1 MKRVVVPLLIV
12 VAGFGLAALLI
23 ATGPRIEHG
32 TPGSLEPLVRVQT
45 VTPRP
50 VQMRASTHGTV
61 VPRTESELVAE
72 VAGRV
77 VEISP
82 QLVAGGFF
90 AKGERLLRIDPL
102 DYEFALEQARA
113 GAARAESE
121 LANARRAHDRQ
132 VELRSRQMTS
142 DAQVDDALNRL
153 RLAEAS
159 LREATARVALA
170 RRDLERTTV
179 LAPYDGRVRVKR
191 VDLGQFVGRGGS
203 IATIYATDYAE
214 VRLPI
219 HDGEL
224 RFLDIP
230 LGSATLPH
238 PVTVELTADFAGGTH
253 TWLGEVVRS
262 EGELDAGTRMI
273 HLVARVPAPYA
284 VSATGSDTGNAPRN
298 PAGPPL
304 AVGLFVRAEILGR
317 TVDDVIALPRAALR
331 GNGDQVYVV
340 DAENRLR
347 FRNVEVLRV
356 VDEQA
361 FISGGLASGERVCI
375 SSLGNALDGMP
386 VRIVGADTAD
396 IPDAAP

>member
-121 LANARRAHDRQ
+121 LANARRAHERQ
-132 VELRSRQMTS
+132 VELRNRQMTS
-142 DAQVDDALNRL
+142 DAQVDDAVNRL

-170 RRDLERTTV
+170 RRDLERTTL

-230 LGSATLPH
+230 LGSAALPH

-253 TWLGEVVRS
+253 TWRGEVVRS
-262 EGELDAGTRMI
+262 EGEIDAGTRMI

-284 VSATGSDTGNAPRN
+284 GSDTGNE
-298 PAGPPL
+298 AGNDASAPL

-331 GNGDQVYVV
+331 GNSDQVYVV

-361 FISGGLASGERVCI
+361 FINGGLAPGERVCI

-386 VRIVGADTAD
+386 VRIVSADTAD
-396 IPDAAP
+396 MADATP

>member
-1 MKRVVVPLLIV
+1 LKRILVPLLIV
-12 VAGFGLAALLI
+12 LAGFGLATVLI

-32 TPGSLEPLVRVQT
+32 EPGSLEPLVRVQS

-61 VPRTESELVAE
+61 VARTESELVAE

-77 VEISP
+77 IEISP

-90 AKGERLLRIDPL
+90 AQGEQLLRIDPL

-113 GAARAESE
+113 GTARAESE
-121 LANARRAHDRQ
+121 LANARRAHARQ

-142 DAQVDDALNRL
+142 DALVDDALNRL
-153 RLAEAS
+153 RLAEAG

-170 RRDLERTTV
+170 RRDLERAAL

-191 VDLGQFVGRGGS
+191 VDLGQFVGRGTS

-230 LGSATLPH
+230 LGSTALPN
-238 PVTVELTADFAGGTH
+238 PVAVELTADFAGGTH

-273 HLVARVPAPYA
+273 HLVARVRAPYA
-284 VSATGSDTGNAPRN
+284 GSES
-298 PAGPPL
+298 GPPL

-317 TVDDVIALPRAALR
+317 TIDDVIALPRAALR
-331 GNGDQVYVV
+331 GNGDLVYVV
-340 DAENRLR
+340 DDQNRLR
-347 FRNVEVLRV
+347 FRSVEVLRV

-361 FISGGLASGERVCI
+361 FISSGLESGERVCV

-386 VRIVGADTAD
+386 VRIAMA
-396 IPDAAP
+396 DAAP